1 MKKVDRSK
9 LPEDDLRRYDWSRAT
24 RGRHADQAAAVG
36 RLVRMLDPELAD
48 LFPDSRSVNEA
59 LRAVVALNRAFP
71 PKRRTKKVA

>member
-9 LPEDDLRRYDWSRAT
+9 LPEDDLRRYDFSRAV
-24 RGRHADQAAAVG
+24 RGRHADKAAAVG
-36 RLVRMLDPELAD
+36 RLIRMLDPELAE

-71 PKRRTKKVA
+71 KRKSKSAA

>member
-24 RGRHADQAAAVG
+24 RGKHADQAEAVG
-36 RLVRMLDPELAD
+36 RLVRMLDPELAA
-48 LFPDSRSVNEA
+48 LFPDSKSVNEA

-71 PKRRTKKVA
+71 VKRRAKSAA

>member
-9 LPEDDLRRYDWSRAT
+9 LPEDDLRRYDWSRAV
-24 RGRHADQAAAVG
+24 RGKHADKAAAVG
-36 RLVRMLDPELAD
+36 RLVRMLDPELAA

-71 PKRRTKKVA
+71 KRKARRAA